1 LIGEAEAA
9 YDAYLTVDVIG
20 AFETFLE
27 DLSNWYIRRSRRRFY
42 SFDEA
47 AFRTLWIALV
57 QAARVVAPVL
67 PFLSEHLWQA
77 LITGACP
84 DAPASVH
91 LAGWPARS
99 ERPGDE
105 ELLAEIATVRDVVQ
119 LGRRARGEANLKLRQ
134 PLRRMYVRG
143 ASAAAGHADE
153 IAEELRV
160 KEVGFDQ
167 GPVARVQLLP
177 NLRLLGP
184 RLGSKLPQVR
194 AALQQGDVEQ
204 LDDGRLRAAGEVL
217 EPDEVIRG
225 ERVALEGWAI
235 AEDDGIS
242 VAFDT
247 TLDDELRRE
256 GRVLDL
262 VHALNAMRK
271 SAGLELTD
279 RIVVTLPCREEDLL
293 AYRDRIANEV
303 LAREIKLG
311 DDLEIT
317 KA

>member
-1 LIGEAEAA
+1 
-9 YDAYLTVDVIG
+9 
-20 AFETFLE
+20 
-27 DLSNWYIRRSRRRFY
+27 
-42 SFDEA
+42 
-47 AFRTLWIALV
+47 
-57 QAARVVAPVL
+57 
-67 PFLSEHLWQA
+67 
-77 LITGACP
+77 
-84 DAPASVH
+84 
-91 LAGWPARS
+91 
-99 ERPGDE
+99 
-105 ELLAEIATVRDVVQ
+105 
-119 LGRRARGEANLKLRQ
+119 
-134 PLRRMYVRG
+134 M
-143 ASAAAGHADE
+143 
-153 IAEELRV
+153 
-160 KEVGFDQ
+160 
-167 GPVARVQLLP
+167 
-177 NLRLLGP
+177 
-184 RLGSKLPQVR
+184 R

-235 AEDDGIS
+235 ADDDGIS

-279 RIVVTLPCREEDLL
+279 RIVVTLPHREEELL
-293 AYRDRIANEV
+293 AYRERIANEV

>member
-1 LIGEAEAA
+1 MRA
-9 YDAYLTVDVIG
+9 
-20 AFETFLE
+20 
-27 DLSNWYIRRSRRRFY
+27 
-42 SFDEA
+42 
-47 AFRTLWIALV
+47 RT
-57 QAARVVAPVL
+57 RP
-67 PFLSEHLWQA
+67 PPCTS
-77 LITGACP
+77 
-84 DAPASVH
+84 PA
-91 LAGWPARS
+91 GPTRS

-105 ELLAEIATVRDVVQ
+105 ELLAEIAAVRDVVQ

-143 ASAAAGHADE
+143 ASAAA
-153 IAEELRV
+153 
-160 KEVGFDQ
+160 
-167 GPVARVQLLP
+167 ARTP
-177 NLRLLGP
+177 TRSPRSCASRRSASTRAPSPACSCCRTCACSGRGWAPSCPRCGP
-184 RLGSKLPQVR
+184 RSSS
-194 AALQQGDVEQ
+194 GDVEQ
-204 LDDGRLRAAGEVL
+204 LDGGRLRAAGEVL

-262 VHALNAMRK
+262 IHALNAMRK

-279 RIVVTLPCREEDLL
+279 RIVVTLPRSEEDLL
-293 AYRDRIANEV
+293 AYRDRIADEV
-303 LAREIKLG
+303 LAREIAV
-311 DDLEIT
+311 DDVAEPKIA

>member
-1 LIGEAEAA
+1 
-9 YDAYLTVDVIG
+9 
-20 AFETFLE
+20 
-27 DLSNWYIRRSRRRFY
+27 
-42 SFDEA
+42 
-47 AFRTLWIALV
+47 
-57 QAARVVAPVL
+57 
-67 PFLSEHLWQA
+67 
-77 LITGACP
+77 
-84 DAPASVH
+84 
-91 LAGWPARS
+91 
-99 ERPGDE
+99 
-105 ELLAEIATVRDVVQ
+105 
-119 LGRRARGEANLKLRQ
+119 
-134 PLRRMYVRG
+134 
-143 ASAAAGHADE
+143 
-153 IAEELRV
+153 
-160 KEVGFDQ
+160 
-167 GPVARVQLLP
+167 VQLLP

-184 RLGSKLPQVR
+184 RLGSKLPRVR
-194 AALQQGDVEQ
+194 AALQRGDVEQ
-204 LDDGRLRAAGEVL
+204 FDDGRLRAAGEVL

-271 SAGLELTD
+271 STGLELTD
-279 RIVVTLPCREEDLL
+279 RIVVTLPRREEELL

>member
-1 LIGEAEAA
+1 
-9 YDAYLTVDVIG
+9 
-20 AFETFLE
+20 
-27 DLSNWYIRRSRRRFY
+27 
-42 SFDEA
+42 
-47 AFRTLWIALV
+47 
-57 QAARVVAPVL
+57 
-67 PFLSEHLWQA
+67 
-77 LITGACP
+77 
-84 DAPASVH
+84 
-91 LAGWPARS
+91 
-99 ERPGDE
+99 
-105 ELLAEIATVRDVVQ
+105 
-119 LGRRARGEANLKLRQ
+119 
-134 PLRRMYVRG
+134 M
-143 ASAAAGHADE
+143 
-153 IAEELRV
+153 
-160 KEVGFDQ
+160 
-167 GPVARVQLLP
+167 
-177 NLRLLGP
+177 
-184 RLGSKLPQVR
+184 
-194 AALQQGDVEQ
+194 
-204 LDDGRLRAAGEVL
+204 L

-279 RIVVTLPCREEDLL
+279 RIVVTLPRRDEDLL

>member
-1 LIGEAEAA
+1 MAQPFARLPSVPELPA
-9 YDAYLTVDVIG
+9 
-20 AFETFLE
+20 LE
-27 DLSNWYIRRSRRRFY
+27 QEILEFWQRERV
-42 SFDEA
+42 FD
-47 AFRTLWIALV
+47 RL
-57 QAARVVAPVL
+57 
-67 PFLSEHLWQA
+67 
-77 LITGACP
+77 
-84 DAPASVH
+84 
-91 LAGWPARS
+91 
-99 ERPGDE
+99 
-105 ELLAEIATVRDVVQ
+105 
-119 LGRRARGEANLKLRQ
+119 
-134 PLRRMYVRG
+134 
-143 ASAAAGHADE
+143 
-153 IAEELRV
+153 
-160 KEVGFDQ
+160 
-167 GPVARVQLLP
+167 QLLS

-194 AALQQGDVEQ
+194 ASLQRGDVEQ
-204 LDDGRLRAAGEVL
+204 LDDGRPRTAGEVL
-217 EPDEVIRG
+217 EPEEVIRG
-225 ERVALEGWAI
+225 EHVALEGWAI

-279 RIVVTLPCREEDLL
+279 RIVVTLPHREEDLL

>member
-1 LIGEAEAA
+1 
-9 YDAYLTVDVIG
+9 V
-20 AFETFLE
+20 
-27 DLSNWYIRRSRRRFY
+27 
-42 SFDEA
+42 
-47 AFRTLWIALV
+47 LV
-57 QAARVVAPVL
+57 AV
-67 PFLSEHLWQA
+67 
-77 LITGACP
+77 
-84 DAPASVH
+84 
-91 LAGWPARS
+91 WPARS
-99 ERPGDE
+99 ERPGDD
-105 ELLAEIATVRDVVQ
+105 ELLAEIAAVRDVVQ
-119 LGRRARGEANLKLRQ
+119 LGRRARGEADLKLRQ

-153 IAEELRV
+153 IADELRV
-160 KEVGFDQ
+160 KEVSFDR

-184 RLGSKLPQVR
+184 RLGSKLPEVR

-217 EPDEVIRG
+217 EPDEVIHG
-225 ERVALEGWAI
+225 ARVALEGWAI

-262 VHALNAMRK
+262 IHALNAMRK

-279 RIVVTLPCREEDLL
+279 RIVVTLPRREKDLL

-303 LAREIKLG
+303 LAREIRVG